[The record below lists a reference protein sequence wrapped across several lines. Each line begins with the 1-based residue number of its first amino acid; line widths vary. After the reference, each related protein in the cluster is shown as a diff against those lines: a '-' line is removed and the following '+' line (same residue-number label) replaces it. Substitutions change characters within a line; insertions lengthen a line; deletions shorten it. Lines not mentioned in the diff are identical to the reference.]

1 MRFCSI
7 NIFFSVCFFCFL
19 SFEAL
24 TQEDS
29 KTSLEALL
37 DPLNFTT
44 NSTGIKLVNS
54 TFLGGDGR
62 NYYGNSAPEKLNLK
76 WKYYLG
82 KGKTTISRK
91 LGDRQWAGAGWTGQ
105 PLLVKEGDSLFII
118 QGCYDH
124 HLKKINAETGK
135 LVWQYKFDD
144 VVKGTGTI
152 WYNKNAPNKEQSFII
167 FQGSRL
173 GYGNY
178 LDKKHIPSYRAISY
192 ITGKELWRLDVRMT
206 DSYSRDVDGSCLM
219 VNDTLYIGL
228 ENGIFT
234 VIDPKPSSAKI
245 KNGMLQPK
253 IINEAVLYDKKDIS
267 HHRRNLVT
275 ESSPSK
281 IGNHLYIASGSG
293 HIYGYNLD
301 SDSIDWDFYIGSDID
316 GSAIVT
322 NDSCLL
328 ISVEKQYIEGEGGV
342 FKLDPKKSP
351 ERCVEWYFPVKG
363 SKIGSW
369 QGGIIGSVGVN
380 KSEENKRNLAAFI
393 GVNGQFCIV
402 EHDKFNDQKTVSGPN
417 NLKKYRF
424 PKLIHSE
431 FINASISTPIFI
443 KNKLVVAGYKTIR
456 LYDVSTNTIKL
467 LDKFEAEFE
476 STPIVHNNKVY
487 IASRNGNLY
496 CLGD

>member
-1 MRFCSI
+1 MKFHSLKVLVSI
-7 NIFFSVCFFCFL
+7 LFL
-19 SFEAL
+19 WIYTIQAL
-24 TQEDS
+24 SQE
-29 KTSLEALL
+29 LRL
-37 DPLNFTT
+37 
-44 NSTGIKLVNS
+44 INS
-54 TFLGGDGR
+54 TFLGGEGR
-62 NYYGNSAPEKLNLK
+62 NYYGNTAPNQLNLK

-91 LGDRQWAGAGWTGQ
+91 HGDREWAGAGWTGQ
-105 PLLVKEGDSLFII
+105 PLLVEEGDSLFII

-124 HLKKINAETGK
+124 HLKKLNAETGK

-152 WYNKNAPNKEQSFII
+152 WNYKNAPNKEQSFII

-173 GYGNY
+173 GYGKF
-178 LDKKHIPSYRAISY
+178 LDNKHIPSYRAISY
-192 ITGKELWRLDVRMT
+192 VTGKELWRLDVRMT

-234 VIDPKPSSAKI
+234 VIDPKPSSARN

-253 IINEAVLYDKKDIS
+253 ILNEAILYEKEDIS
-267 HHRRNLVT
+267 HHKKNLVT

-328 ISVEKQYIEGEGGV
+328 ISVEKQYIDGEGGV

-351 ERCVEWYFPVKG
+351 DKCVEWYFPVKG

-380 KSEENKRNLAAFI
+380 KKMENNQNLAAFV
-393 GVNGQFCIV
+393 GVNGQLYIV
-402 EHDKFNDQKTVSGPN
+402 EHDKFNDQKIVFGPN
-417 NLKKYRF
+417 NLKKYKF
-424 PKLIHSE
+424 PKLIYSE
-431 FINASISTPIFI
+431 LINASISTPIFI
-443 KNKLVVAGYKTIR
+443 KNKLIVAGYKSIR
-456 LYDVSTNTIKL
+456 LYDTSTKPIKL

-476 STPIVHNNKVY
+476 STPVVHNNRVY
-487 IASRNGNLY
+487 IASRNGNFY
-496 CLGD
+496 CFGN

>member
-1 MRFCSI
+1 MKFYSFKVLVSI
-7 NIFFSVCFFCFL
+7 LFFWIYTN
-19 SFEAL
+19 EAL
-24 TQEDS
+24 SQEVR
-29 KTSLEALL
+29 L
-37 DPLNFTT
+37 
-44 NSTGIKLVNS
+44 INS
-54 TFLGGDGR
+54 TFLGGEGR
-62 NYYGNSAPEKLNLK
+62 NYYGNSAPDQLNLK

-91 LGDRQWAGAGWTGQ
+91 HGDREWAGAGWTGQ
-105 PLLVKEGDSLFII
+105 PLLVEEGDSLFII

-124 HLKKINAETGK
+124 HLKKLNAETGK

-152 WYNKNAPNKEQSFII
+152 WNYKNAPNKEQSFII

-173 GYGNY
+173 GYGKF
-178 LDKKHIPSYRAISY
+178 LDNKHIPSYRAISY
-192 ITGKELWRLDVRMT
+192 VTGKELWRLDVRMT

-234 VIDPKPSSAKI
+234 VIDPKPSSARN

-253 IINEAVLYDKKDIS
+253 ILSEAILYEKEDIS
-267 HHRRNLVT
+267 HHKKNLVT

-328 ISVEKQYIEGEGGV
+328 ISVEKQYIDGEGGV
-342 FKLDPKKSP
+342 FK
-351 ERCVEWYFPVKG
+351 
-363 SKIGSW
+363 
-369 QGGIIGSVGVN
+369 
-380 KSEENKRNLAAFI
+380 FI
-393 GVNGQFCIV
+393 MFYNI
-402 EHDKFNDQKTVSGPN
+402 
-417 NLKKYRF
+417 
-424 PKLIHSE
+424 
-431 FINASISTPIFI
+431 
-443 KNKLVVAGYKTIR
+443 
-456 LYDVSTNTIKL
+456 
-467 LDKFEAEFE
+467 
-476 STPIVHNNKVY
+476 
-487 IASRNGNLY
+487 
-496 CLGD
+496 